1 MHTSVARKKD
11 ACLWPTSDE
20 WVFPGTVVR
29 LKGDSGVCGAV
40 VLPALRIRLGDI
52 LHVSKDNT
60 GLMLDL
66 DALPQRIRRPKPL
79 VLAGKGLDEGKP

>member
-1 MHTSVARKKD
+1 MPVADFAERMGV
-11 ACLWPTSDE
+11 SQ
-20 WVFPGTVVR
+20 GTVVR
-29 LKGDSGVCGAV
+29 LEKGDSGVAVGAV
-40 VLPALRIRLGDI
+40 AMALLALGELRRLGDI